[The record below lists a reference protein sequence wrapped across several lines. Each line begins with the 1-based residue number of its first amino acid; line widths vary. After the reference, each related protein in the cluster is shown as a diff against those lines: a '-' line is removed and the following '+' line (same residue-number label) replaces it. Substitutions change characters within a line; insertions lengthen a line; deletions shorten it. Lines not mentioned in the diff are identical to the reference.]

1 MGIHEVERELDAER
15 LRQFT
20 KKLLADLRAIER
32 MLEGGAVESGVRRIG
47 AEQELFLVGSRWGAS
62 PNNLDILADLADE
75 GHFTT
80 ELGRFNLE
88 FNLDPM
94 MWGGDCL
101 SQMEGQLQRL
111 LAQVREAAGRHGTD
125 VVMTGILPTLE
136 KADLTL
142 ANMTPKPRYFALN
155 EAMTR
160 LRGGAYLFY
169 LKGQDELKLSHD
181 SVMLEAANTS
191 FQVHFQVGPEEFAP
205 LYNIAQ
211 AVAAPVLAAATNSPL
226 LFGKRLWRETRIALF
241 QQSVDTRAPTSHIRE
256 QSPRV
261 RFGRAWVDQSVME
274 IFQEDVSRFR
284 VLLAADVEEDPFQV
298 LRAGGVPTLQALRLF
313 NGTIYRWNRPCYG
326 ISEGRPHLRIENRVL
341 PAGPSVAD
349 EVANAAFWFGLLRGF
364 ADRYGDV
371 AGLMDFGDAHENFTA
386 AARLGL
392 GSHLAWPGRGQV
404 AAPELIL
411 EELLPLARRG
421 LDALGFDG
429 ADADRFLGLIEER
442 IGERRTGAQWQ
453 IDSLVRMDG
462 QGTQA
467 ERMAALTA
475 ATCRRQLGGEP
486 VARWNLATIEEAGG
500 PRSYHLRVGQLMTTD
515 LFTVNEHDVVDLVAY
530 VMSWKHIRHVPV
542 EDDQHRL
549 VGIVTHRALL
559 RLVSE
564 GLANGHTGSIPVG
577 RIMHR
582 GAITVRPETPVLEAI
597 ELMKRHEVSGLPV
610 IGDDERLVGILTE
623 RDLTRF
629 AGQLLEQVLVS
640 EPPGPASL
648 PATEAAGATEAT
660 EATEEPEEGESAP
673 PGEEERPPAEP
684 RVLEGAGEEPV

>member
-111 LAQVREAAGRHGTD
+111 LAQVREAAGRHGTE

-341 PAGPSVAD
+341 PAGPSLVD
-349 EVANAAFWFGLLRGF
+349 EVANAALWL
-364 ADRYGDV
+364 
-371 AGLMDFGDAHENFTA
+371 GLMSGLYDQHKDIRHAITFDHVKENFVA
-386 AARLGL
+386 CARLGL
-392 GSHLAWPGRGQV
+392 GAHIWWIGHKDVPARELLLS
-404 AAPELIL
+404 ELI
-411 EELLPLARRG
+411 PLARHG
-421 LDALGFDG
+421 LELGKLDG
-429 ADADRFLGLIEER
+429 GDIDRFLGVVEER
-442 IGERRTGAQWQ
+442 VRSGRSGSQWLLDSYAATRDQGTRAERLA
-453 IDSLVRMDG
+453 SLVAVTVAQQREG
-462 QGTQA
+462 RPVHTW
-467 ERMAALTA
+467 ELAA
-475 ATCRRQLGGEP
+475 
-486 VARWNLATIEEAGG
+486 IEDAGG
-500 PRSYHLRVGQLMTTD
+500 WQAHYLKVGQIMTTD
-515 LFTVNEHDVVDLVAY
+515 LFTVRAEELVDLAAS
-530 VMSWKHIRHVPV
+530 MMEWRKIRHVPV
-542 EDDQHRL
+542 EDGQHKLVGLVTHRTILRLLARDPDTLHGQSVPVSQIMEQQLVTVTPETTTLEAINLMRLHKVGCLPVVEGDRL
-549 VGIVTHRALL
+549 VGIVT
-559 RLVSE
+559 
-564 GLANGHTGSIPVG
+564 
-577 RIMHR
+577 
-582 GAITVRPETPVLEAI
+582 
-597 ELMKRHEVSGLPV
+597 
-610 IGDDERLVGILTE
+610 E
-623 RDLTRF
+623 RDF
-629 AGQLLEQVLVS
+629 MNVAGQLLEAFLH
-640 EPPGPASL
+640 ERTG
-648 PATEAAGATEAT
+648 
-660 EATEEPEEGESAP
+660 AP
-673 PGEEERPPAEP
+673 PSRPLPGE
-684 RVLEGAGEEPV
+684 LGGGSTDD